1 MPTENVNLP
10 HFITL
15 YSMPHYI
22 TLYNHLHL
30 DLYDLCELYWGVHL
44 PWYGPL
50 IDVLFKQTVKIEDLF
65 TSINSFLPFTEENPV
80 IYFIYI
86 RQ

>member
-1 MPTENVNLP
+1 MPTENV
-10 HFITL
+10 
-15 YSMPHYI
+15 SMPHYI
-22 TLYNHLHL
+22 TLYNHLH
-30 DLYDLCELYWGVHL
+30 LYDLCELYWGVHL